1 MNTTKSE
8 MLLKPSLFSRVKN
21 TMWKPRETVQDSS
34 SGQNNSAQMVNGL
47 GSTQTFWL
55 KRGLNTSTRY
65 TLGPNTTTTHMMWT
79 RPPSK
84 EIYSN
89 TTTRTICPVKI
100 TPGSLSENALTSL
113 HPLTLRIQQE
123 KSLITLVLWYWV
135 LMVLI
140 IIIFSK

>member
-1 MNTTKSE
+1 MSMTKSE

-21 TMWKPRETVQDSS
+21 ILWKQPETVQDSS
-34 SGQNNSAQMVNGL
+34 SGPSNSVPTANGS

-55 KRGLNTSTRY
+55 RNGRSTSTRY
-65 TLGPNTTTTHMMWT
+65 TLGPNTITTHMMWT

-89 TTTRTICPVKI
+89 ITTRTICPEKI
-100 TPGSLSENALTSL
+100 TTGSLRENDLISL
-113 HPLTLRIQQE
+113 HPLILRIQQE